1 MRIAWIG
8 LGTMGAAM
16 AAHLLEAGHGVV
28 VYNRTRER
36 TVPLRDLGAA
46 VAGSPAEA
54 ADGASVVFTC
64 VPDSSDVEQVILGS
78 EGAAERMAPGS
89 VLVDC
94 STISPSVA
102 RRLAGELADRGVG
115 CVDAPVSGGSEGA
128 RRGTLTA
135 FVGGDESAVRTA
147 RLALEAFCAT
157 VTHLGP
163 PGAGQA
169 AKAVNQVLIAGTYAT
184 LGEALVLGEKE
195 GLPMDALVAA
205 LSAGAARSWVLENR
219 AQNVIGDDYPLGFR
233 VELHLKDLR
242 IALAEAAALD
252 VPMAVTEMIAA
263 HEQRLV
269 DAGLGGEDV
278 SNLARISRG
287 PVPPPPG

>member
-16 AAHLLEAGHGVV
+16 AAHLVRAGHGVV
-28 VYNRTRER
+28 VHNRTQGREG
-36 TVPLRDLGAA
+36 PLVELGAQW
-46 VAGSPAEA
+46 AGTPAEA
-54 ADGASVVFTC
+54 AAGADVVFTC
-64 VPDSSDVEQVILGS
+64 VSDSPDVEQVVLGTG
-78 EGAAERMAPGS
+78 GAAEGMTLGS

-94 STISPSVA
+94 STISPA
-102 RRLAGELADRGVG
+102 MTRTLASELAERGLG
-115 CVDAPVSGGSEGA
+115 AVDAPVSGGSEGA
-128 RRGTLTA
+128 QKGTLTT
-135 FVGGDESAVRTA
+135 FVGGTTA
-147 RLALEAFCAT
+147 HVELARPALEAFCRT
-157 VTHLGP
+157 ITHLGP

-205 LSAGAARSWVLENR
+205 LSAGAGQSWVLENR
-219 AQNVIGDDYPLGFR
+219 STNVIADDYPLGFR

-242 IALAEAAALD
+242 IALAEAERLG
-252 VPMAVTEMIAA
+252 VPMAVTALIAA
-263 HEQRLV
+263 QEAALT

-278 SNLARISRG
+278 SNLARVPRSRLG
-287 PVPPPPG
+287 